1 MARVSASV
9 KQLRGTARADRTPKL
24 SARERLTQASDPPQ
38 SLSDYAR
45 QEWAQLMPALVELGT
60 ACACDLRALELL
72 CECLSTERE
81 LREVL
86 RREGLTIPGADGNQK
101 THPAAKLLETSRS
114 QAHRLLA
121 DFGLTP
127 RGRQGV
133 DVPPPRS
140 PATNYFDL

>member
-1 MARVSASV
+1 
-9 KQLRGTARADRTPKL
+9 
-24 SARERLTQASDPPQ
+24 
-38 SLSDYAR
+38 
-45 QEWAQLMPALVELGT
+45 MPALVELGT
-60 ACACDLRALELL
+60 ACACDLRAFELL

-81 LREVL
+81 LRAVL

-127 RGRQGV
+127 RGRQAV
-133 DVPPPRS
+133 DVPPPASRV
-140 PATNYFDL
+140 PNPFDDL